1 MTTPAEIQEQVRTL
15 EQGLSDDDLVEL
27 WLAEAQR
34 PGRDRQLML
43 RSLLAKLSIEVDAL
57 LQADLAK
64 SVPGFALTEPGAQFS
79 SHPLAGGGAES
90 GVGPAMPSS
99 FWYAHF
105 HDPTISFGTAL
116 PSTGNELT
124 HVHPLAMDVLAHSH
138 QLTDMNRDL
147 ARQLG
152 GEPRVVLES
161 LDQWELAQLQGE
173 AIRTVWQEPMLT
185 PGVAA
190 ESLGAKPTN
199 REKVRRL
206 RGRSVL
212 LGLPHDHAFL
222 YPAFQF
228 DVRRR
233 SVFAEVETVNRMLN
247 AADDPWGVASWWIGQ
262 HDRLDARPMDLVGHG
277 RVDDLVVVAEAVLE
291 PVG

>member
-34 PGRDRQLML
+34 PGRDLQRML
-43 RSLLAKLSIEVDAL
+43 RGLLARLFMEVNAQFQSDM
-57 LQADLAK
+57 DN
-64 SVPGFALTEPGAQFS
+64 SVPGFALMEAGAHPS
-79 SHPLAGGGAES
+79 SHPLAGGGAE
-90 GVGPAMPSS
+90 GGEGPALPGFS
-99 FWYAHF
+99 WHLHR
-105 HDPTISFGTAL
+105 HDPFGPVGTAP
-116 PSTGNELT
+116 PSTGNEVM
-124 HVHPLAMDVLAHSH
+124 HMHPLMGDVRAHMHELMD
-138 QLTDMNRDL
+138 TNRDL
-147 ARQLG
+147 AQQLG
-152 GEPRVVLES
+152 GEPRAVLES

-173 AIRTVWQEPMLT
+173 ANRTVWQEPMLT
-185 PGVAA
+185 PGAAA

-206 RGRSVL
+206 RMRSAL
-212 LGLPHDHAFL
+212 IGLPHDHAFL

-233 SVFAEVETVNRMLN
+233 CVFSEVETVNRMLN
-247 AADDPWGVASWWIGQ
+247 AADNPWGVASWWIGQ
-262 HDRLDARPMDLVGHG
+262 HDRLNARPMDLVGHG
-277 RVDDLVVVAEAVLE
+277 RVDDLVAVAEAVLE

>member
-34 PGRDRQLML
+34 PGRDRQRML
-43 RSLLAKLSIEVDAL
+43 S
-57 LQADLAK
+57 DLA
-64 SVPGFALTEPGAQFS
+64 
-79 SHPLAGGGAES
+79 
-90 GVGPAMPSS
+90 
-99 FWYAHF
+99 
-105 HDPTISFGTAL
+105 
-116 PSTGNELT
+116 
-124 HVHPLAMDVLAHSH
+124 
-138 QLTDMNRDL
+138 QL
-147 ARQLG
+147 LG
-152 GEPRVVLES
+152 GEPRAVLES

-173 AIRTVWQEPMLT
+173 ANRTVWQEPMLT
-185 PGVAA
+185 PGAAA

-206 RGRSVL
+206 RMRSAL
-212 LGLPHDHAFL
+212 IGLPHDHAFL

-233 SVFAEVETVNRMLN
+233 CVFSEVETVNRMLN
-247 AADDPWGVASWWIGQ
+247 AADNPWGVASWWIGQ
-262 HDRLDARPMDLVGHG
+262 HDRLNARPMDLVGHG
-277 RVDDLVVVAEAVLE
+277 RVDDLVAVAEAVLE

>member
-1 MTTPAEIQEQVRTL
+1 
-15 EQGLSDDDLVEL
+15 
-27 WLAEAQR
+27 
-34 PGRDRQLML
+34 ML
-43 RSLLAKLSIEVDAL
+43 N
-57 LQADLAK
+57 DLA
-64 SVPGFALTEPGAQFS
+64 
-79 SHPLAGGGAES
+79 
-90 GVGPAMPSS
+90 
-99 FWYAHF
+99 
-105 HDPTISFGTAL
+105 
-116 PSTGNELT
+116 
-124 HVHPLAMDVLAHSH
+124 
-138 QLTDMNRDL
+138 QL
-147 ARQLG
+147 LG
-152 GEPRVVLES
+152 GEPRAVLES

-173 AIRTVWQEPMLT
+173 AIHTVWQEPMLT
-185 PGVAA
+185 PGAAA
-190 ESLGAKPTN
+190 ESLGAKSTN

-262 HDRLDARPMDLVGHG
+262 HDRLDVRPMDLVGHG
-277 RVDDLVVVAEAVLE
+277 RVDDLVAVAEAVLE

>member
-1 MTTPAEIQEQVRTL
+1 MTTLAEIQEQVRTL
-15 EQGLSDDDLVEL
+15 EQGLADDDLVEL

-34 PGRDRQLML
+34 PGRDHQRML
-43 RSLLAKLSIEVDAL
+43 RGLA
-57 LQADLAK
+57 Q
-64 SVPGFALTEPGAQFS
+64 
-79 SHPLAGGGAES
+79 
-90 GVGPAMPSS
+90 
-99 FWYAHF
+99 
-105 HDPTISFGTAL
+105 
-116 PSTGNELT
+116 
-124 HVHPLAMDVLAHSH
+124 
-138 QLTDMNRDL
+138 
-147 ARQLG
+147 QLG
-152 GEPRVVLES
+152 GEPRVVLGS

-173 AIRTVWQEPMLT
+173 AIHTVWQEPMLK
-185 PGVAA
+185 PGAAA

-206 RGRSVL
+206 RMRSAL

-233 SVFAEVETVNRMLN
+233 CVFSEVETVNRMLN

-262 HDRLDARPMDLVGHG
+262 HDRLGAQPMDLVGHG
-277 RVDDLVVVAEAVLE
+277 RVDDLVAVAEAVLE